1 MALRESESHYSS
13 VLEVPLRDTASKLM
27 YKTTEIAS
35 SEIVSDNP
43 VHQRLLFPY
52 IEAAKMVSGNLLE
65 IGVGTGRGVAVLAPS
80 VSHFTGVDKNE
91 PLMAK
96 LSADYPNFK
105 FIDMFLPPLKGLA
118 DNTYDYIV
126 TFQVIEHIED
136 DNEFIKEAHR
146 VLKSGGKL
154 ILTTVNRKY
163 SLSRNPWHVREYLAS
178 ELKNLILKH
187 FSSIETKGVHGNTK
201 VMDYY
206 EENKRSVEKI
216 TRFDIF
222 NLQYRLPRWMLQIP
236 YDIANRMSRNIIQK
250 SDNQLVTGITHEDYF
265 LNNDA
270 EECFDFFFIATK

>member
-1 MALRESESHYSS
+1 MKSIDLG
-13 VLEVPLRDTASKLM
+13 LEVFTKSLNHQITIM

-52 IEAAKMVSGNLLE
+52 FEAAKMVSGNLLE

-91 PLMAK
+91 PLMTK

-118 DNTYDYIV
+118 DNIFDYIV

-146 VLKSGGKL
+146 VLKPGGKL

-178 ELKNLILKH
+178 ELKSLILKH
-187 FSSIETKGVHGNTK
+187 FPKIETKGVHGNKK
-201 VMDYY
+201 VMEYY

-270 EECFDFFFIATK
+270 EECFDFFYIATK

>member
-1 MALRESESHYSS
+1 
-13 VLEVPLRDTASKLM
+13 M

-35 SEIVSDNP
+35 SDIVSDNP

-52 IEAAKMVSGNLLE
+52 IEVAKMISGNLLE
-65 IGVGTGRGVAVLAPS
+65 IGCGTGRGVAVLAPS
-80 VSHFTGVDKNE
+80 ISNYTGVDKNE
-91 PLMAK
+91 PLMTK
-96 LSADYPNFK
+96 LALEYPNFK

-118 DNTYDYIV
+118 DNSFDYIV

-136 DNEFIKEAHR
+136 DNEFIKEANR
-146 VLKSGGKL
+146 VLKPGGKL

-187 FSSIETKGVHGNTK
+187 FSSIETKGIHGNAK

-206 EENKRSVEKI
+206 EKNKRSVEKI

-250 SDNQLVTGITHEDYF
+250 SDNQLVTGITYKDYF
-265 LNNDA
+265 LNDDA
-270 EECFDFFFIATK
+270 EECFDFFYIATK